1 MLQAR
6 LLLTGA
12 PDMHS
17 MRARHCRRVIAGGA
31 FKGSTFEDLSH
42 DQLVRASKRYPG
54 DPKLQKYAKAVVAAR
69 ELDGGADPLPC
80 KPLMLRDGTVSSPE
94 EKKPWTIK
102 SFLWE
107 MFRTLTLNRAVLIVV
122 ICVALMFLLKP
133 TLATACTKV
142 FVRILR
148 LALRRLTGFL
158 LLILEGLLDEIVYQ
172 IEYTMR
178 QALPH
183 ALDLEQFTTAPIQF
197 ISHLLSA
204 ITGAV
209 ISSIATY
216 IGNRQRMM
224 HIPTVN

>member
-1 MLQAR
+1 VLQAR

-17 MRARHCRRVIAGGA
+17 MRARHGRRVIAGGA
-31 FKGSTFEDLSH
+31 FKGSTFEYLSH

-204 ITGAV
+204 ITGAA

-224 HIPTVN
+224 HIPTVD